1 MVAAIF
7 VVAIVVGLV
16 LAFVRLTNAKVWT
29 GTTSRENA
37 KTPATRRPRGSRRV
51 MATRTSRRDRR
62 ATKPLGASADRRD
75 WLFGA
80 ECFARADAARGGRGR
95 RGEEVGG
102 EEGRGDGE
110 EYGGGRDDGR

>member
-37 KTPATRRPRGSRRV
+37 KTPATRRPRD
-51 MATRTSRRDRR
+51 RD
-62 ATKPLGASADRRD
+62 
-75 WLFGA
+75 
-80 ECFARADAARGGRGR
+80 
-95 RGEEVGG
+95 V
-102 EEGRGDGE
+102 
-110 EYGGGRDDGR
+110 